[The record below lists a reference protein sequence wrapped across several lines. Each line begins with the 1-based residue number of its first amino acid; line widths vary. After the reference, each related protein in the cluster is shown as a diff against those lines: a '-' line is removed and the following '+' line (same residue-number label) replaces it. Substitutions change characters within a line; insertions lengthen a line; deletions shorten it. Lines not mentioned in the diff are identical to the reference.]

1 MKGRATANGS
11 DSFRIVLVLQENEKS
26 RGLRNASASR
36 VTGLRCTG
44 PPTYHEVLVPCLP
57 LCWLTGILVAE
68 NLFAEDMFVE
78 DLVSG
83 SAAVVSLGHVLAKRR
98 PSSF

>member
-1 MKGRATANGS
+1 M
-11 DSFRIVLVLQENEKS
+11 
-26 RGLRNASASR
+26 
-36 VTGLRCTG
+36 
-44 PPTYHEVLVPCLP
+44 PCLP

-83 SAAVVSLGHVLAKRR
+83 SAAVVSLGHVLAKKQ

>member
-1 MKGRATANGS
+1 MQSHLASPAYAALGHP
-11 DSFRIVLVLQENEKS
+11 RIM
-26 RGLRNASASR
+26 
-36 VTGLRCTG
+36 RCF
-44 PPTYHEVLVPCLP
+44 VPCLP

-68 NLFAEDMFVE
+68 NLFAENLFSEDMFVE